1 MAIIEKVGGIIMEM
15 LNVSIREKKTSHE
28 AKKERR
34 NGKIPGILYGKNT
47 TNLLFEIGELELT
60 KEINSNGEHGIVNLN
75 INGNEHKALI
85 KEIQKD
91 PVNRKPIHIDLEE
104 LSSDTK
110 VVTDIPLNFIGEEN
124 VVRNGGI
131 LQKERNKVKVQ
142 CSGDNIPRA
151 INIDVSNMHFGD
163 TYRLG
168 DIEFSNEISFMEG
181 TNTVIVSVSDGNT
194 HIISEDTQAV
204 SGSTRMSGE

>member
-1 MAIIEKVGGIIMEM
+1 MEM

-181 TNTVIVSVSDGNT
+181 TNMVIASVSDGNT